1 MTNYLVGFED
11 LEPSV
16 CDMIQQ
22 ANVTSNKMVDQI
34 QDLRN
39 EIAEFK
45 AHVEK
50 MTSNTDMPMLKPIKA
65 IIDEQI
71 TTMYTFQNEIKLEIK
86 KQELRSSEYENL
98 IDKMKEKID
107 QMHIPTRHGSKR
119 NSPELKATNLEFK
132 NLSPIEKLHQQRDE
146 ILNRRM
152 NSRNEDGSVKNF
164 KSSSRS
170 RSRSGSPG
178 QRRRDLPRNDE
189 TSHLK

>member
-39 EIAEFK
+39 EIADFK

-50 MTSNTDMPMLKPIKA
+50 MTSNTDMPMLQPIKA

-107 QMHIPTRHGSKR
+107 
-119 NSPELKATNLEFK
+119 
-132 NLSPIEKLHQQRDE
+132 
-146 ILNRRM
+146 
-152 NSRNEDGSVKNF
+152 
-164 KSSSRS
+164 
-170 RSRSGSPG
+170 
-178 QRRRDLPRNDE
+178 
-189 TSHLK
+189 